1 MKAYFFAILL
11 ILLVSE
17 ISSLTLHNM
26 MKKIKTSSK
35 YSKTKRDTMAIIGTL
50 LLNKGYESSFVAG
63 VLGNIYHEG
72 SIGFFESSAYI
83 SHPEA
88 EPQYLRYMDS
98 LYSYRTKYSGKCVT
112 EVSMKQLSK
121 LMEKLKNS
129 NFKKGKF
136 GLGCV
141 QWTGGR
147 TYTLVKLYLAECG
160 NKDKITLEQATSA
173 EGKMII
179 KEFSGNYKFIYDQW
193 KKENSKNSLD
203 AAYKAGS
210 IICRKYE
217 VPAGYNEKAITRG
230 NTSKEIYKIM
240 TS

>member
-1 MKAYFFAILL
+1 MKASFFAILL
-11 ILLVSE
+11 TLLVSE

-160 NKDKITLEQATSA
+160 NKDKITLEQVTSA

-217 VPAGYNEKAITRG
+217 VPADYNNKAITRG
-230 NTSKEIYKIM
+230 NTAKELYNLM

>member
-1 MKAYFFAILL
+1 MKASFFAILL
-11 ILLVSE
+11 TLLVSE

-88 EPQYLRYMDS
+88 EQQYLRYMDS

-179 KEFSGNYKFIYDQW
+179 KEFSGNYKFIY
-193 KKENSKNSLD
+193 
-203 AAYKAGS
+203 YH
-210 IICRKYE
+210 
-217 VPAGYNEKAITRG
+217 
-230 NTSKEIYKIM
+230 
-240 TS
+240 